1 VMNLLLYRYEIGDKN
16 KYHSS
21 VPIET
26 VWKKVLMSPDE
37 SSLEIF
43 QNGKQIGN
51 CRWVAGAGEEQ
62 MRKFLQSEEG
72 EPTKTTIVKPS
83 SYTIDFDGNLAIKE
97 VKGNIRFYFH
107 AVLLDEN
114 SWSNLNIRVSFEKMN
129 ININASA
136 FNETLVLRMETP
148 ETVFSKRF
156 TFAELRNP
164 ANILRSVGVPAG
176 LLLLPELSSITRTN
190 ASASPRINLDWQSYY
205 DNMTVGKTT
214 MWVYRVEIN
223 LFKRFKAA
231 IDISRAGEILK
242 VELPNNIELVNEA
255 FVNL

>member
-1 VMNLLLYRYEIGDKN
+1 
-16 KYHSS
+16 
-21 VPIET
+21 
-26 VWKKVLMSPDE
+26 
-37 SSLEIF
+37 
-43 QNGKQIGN
+43 
-51 CRWVAGAGEEQ
+51 
-62 MRKFLQSEEG
+62 
-72 EPTKTTIVKPS
+72 
-83 SYTIDFDGNLAIKE
+83 
-97 VKGNIRFYFH
+97 
-107 AVLLDEN
+107 
-114 SWSNLNIRVSFEKMN
+114 
-129 ININASA
+129 
-136 FNETLVLRMETP
+136 METP